1 MVSFV
6 VKTIVSHVKMNILEF
21 DWWMIKMKKVAVIQD
36 MSSFGKCSLT
46 AALPVLSVMGVQAC
60 PLPTAILTAQTEFP
74 SFFCEDLTSKM
85 GHFTEEWH
93 KMNASF
99 DGILTG
105 FVMGEEQIQHIFDFL
120 DVFQREQTTLLVDP
134 VMGDQGEGYPLFTGR
149 LLEQM
154 KELVKRADIITP
166 NLTEC
171 CMLTGLSYEK
181 LHGYTDAG
189 DYLQA
194 LEEAAQLLAE
204 ETKAKVILTGIVPP
218 TAEPTI
224 GNLLVADGP
233 TIFSQQPFN
242 GAGYSGT
249 GDLFAATIMGGALRG
264 QSVGEAIQLA
274 AQFLTAAINETYVQQ
289 IPRNMGVHFE
299 KYLKMLI

>member
-1 MVSFV
+1 
-6 VKTIVSHVKMNILEF
+6 
-21 DWWMIKMKKVAVIQD
+21 MKKVAIIQD

-46 AALPVLSVMGVQAC
+46 AALPVLSVMGAQAC

-85 GHFTEEWH
+85 GHFTEEWQ
-93 KMNASF
+93 KMNESF

-105 FVMGEEQIQHIFDFL
+105 FVMGEEQINHIFDFL
-120 DVFQREQTTLLVDP
+120 DAFQREQTVVLVDP
-134 VMGDQGEGYPLFTGR
+134 VMGDQGDGYPLFTGR
-149 LLEQM
+149 LLERM

-166 NLTEC
+166 NITEC

-181 LHGYTDAG
+181 LHSYSTVN

-194 LEEAAQLLAE
+194 LEEAAHLLAR
-204 ETKAKVILTGIVPP
+204 ETNAKVILTGIVPP
-218 TAEPTI
+218 TEKPTI
-224 GNLLVADGP
+224 GNLLVADG
-233 TIFSQQPFN
+233 TALFSQVPFN

-249 GDLFAATIMGGALRG
+249 GDLFAATVMGGVLRG
-264 QSVGEAIQLA
+264 QSLAEAIQLA
-274 AQFLTAAINETYVQQ
+274 ESFLTAAISETYEKK

>member
-1 MVSFV
+1 
-6 VKTIVSHVKMNILEF
+6 
-21 DWWMIKMKKVAVIQD
+21 MKKVAVIQD

-85 GHFTEEWH
+85 SYFTEEWH
-93 KMNASF
+93 KMGESF
-99 DGILTG
+99 EGILTG
-105 FVMGEEQIQHIFDFL
+105 FVMGEEQIGHTFDFL
-120 DVFQREQTTLLVDP
+120 DTFQKEETIVLVDP

-149 LLEQM
+149 LLERM
-154 KELVKRADIITP
+154 KELVKRANIITP
-166 NLTEC
+166 NITEC

-181 LHGYTDAG
+181 LHSYSMVV

-194 LEEAAQLLAE
+194 LEEAAHLLAA
-204 ETKAKVILTGIVPP
+204 ETKAKVVLTGIVPP
-218 TAEPTI
+218 ARERVI
-224 GNLLVADGP
+224 GNLLVADGV
-233 TIFSQQPFN
+233 TAFSQQPFN

-249 GDLFAATIMGGALRG
+249 GDLFAATVIGGVVRG
-264 QSVGEAIQLA
+264 QSLAEAIQLA
-274 AQFLTAAINETYVQQ
+274 EQFLTAAISETYEKQ
-289 IPRNMGVHFE
+289 IPRNTGVHFE